1 MRYASTLVA
10 VKNMDISK
18 RFYRD
23 VSGLQVTADFSAHV
37 TLEGGVILQTMDA
50 GQSFTR
56 TGQVFLP
63 NIFGELYFEKEDVD
77 SFRGRLKSFDI
88 QYVRELLVH
97 R

>member
-23 VSGLQVTADFSAHV
+23 VSGLQVTADFGANV
-37 TLEGGVILQTMDA
+37 TLEGGVILQTMDTW
-50 GQSFTR
+50 QSFTR
-56 TGQVFLP
+56 TGQVFLS
-63 NIFGELYFEKEDVD
+63 NLFGELYFEQEDVD
-77 SFRGRLKSFDI
+77 CCRGGLKSLDM
-88 QYVRELLVH
+88 QYGRERLVH